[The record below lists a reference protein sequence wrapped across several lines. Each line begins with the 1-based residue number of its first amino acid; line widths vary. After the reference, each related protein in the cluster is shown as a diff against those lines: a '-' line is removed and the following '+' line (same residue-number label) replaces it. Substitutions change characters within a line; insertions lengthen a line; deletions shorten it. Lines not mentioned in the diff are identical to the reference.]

1 MPEPHLFHAQSE
13 DAILVRAVLKG
24 DTGAFRELIAVY
36 ERLVV
41 TIVCKMID
49 GKEDRED
56 ICQEVFL
63 RVYDKLSSFR
73 FGSKLSTWIGTIA
86 FNQSVNFLKR
96 KRSVLHED
104 MYRANKETNEGE
116 AETEVDIADNSTLP
130 DEAVMDKEQA
140 QLLARNIEALPLL
153 QRTIILLFHQEEL
166 SLEEIAVI
174 TSLPVNTV
182 KSHLFRARKTLKT
195 KIGEQLNQ

>member
-1 MPEPHLFHAQSE
+1 
-13 DAILVRAVLKG
+13 VRK
-24 DTGAFRELIAVY
+24 
-36 ERLVV
+36 
-41 TIVCKMID
+41 
-49 GKEDRED
+49 
-56 ICQEVFL
+56 
-63 RVYDKLSSFR
+63 
-73 FGSKLSTWIGTIA
+73 
-86 FNQSVNFLKR
+86 
-96 KRSVLHED
+96 
-104 MYRANKETNEGE
+104 KETNEGG
-116 AETEVDIADNSTLP
+116 AETEVDIADSSALP

-195 KIGEQLNQ
+195 KIGNS